1 MSHSLRTVLTI
12 AAGSMVLFVWGALS
26 HLIIIRGV
34 GFTALPDD
42 GTLAHALVGDHV
54 EPGLY
59 VFPAPPGW
67 RGEPTTKT
75 SMAAWD
81 ARFREGPSG
90 LIVIRPRGEGPF
102 GARKLLVQLLADVIA
117 VSLALLVVRS
127 IRASF
132 WLRVT
137 CVAALGVGGFVT
149 VGRRRLRDGR
159 RDLLELVRVHGCLHR
174 RAGLRHAR
182 RLVVGW
188 LHAGC
193 ARWFASPVAMH
204 SADRGDRCLLRP

>member
-137 CVAALGVGGFVT
+137 CVAALGVGGFVK
-149 VGRRRLRDGR
+149 VGVIYWNWYAFTDTFI
-159 RDLLELVRVHGCLHR
+159 VAQGCDML
-174 RAGLRHAR
+174 
-182 RLVVGW
+182 VGW
-188 LHAGC
+188 LLVGCTLAALAGSRVRSRC
-193 ARWFASPVAMH
+193 IQRIEDVMETTTVAS
-204 SADRGDRCLLRP
+204 